1 MCVGVDK
8 SVAIGTWP
16 KTYRVSTA
24 RPRCLSVRKLRQ
36 IPVSRKANNLTR
48 TRTGVIGV
56 ALDSHEKSGDRR
68 RYGLC

>member
-1 MCVGVDK
+1 
-8 SVAIGTWP
+8 
-16 KTYRVSTA
+16 
-24 RPRCLSVRKLRQ
+24 LSVRKLRQ